1 LGGAPL
7 LFLSSGVVFLI
18 VFAFWIWALLDV
30 IATDSEACRNL
41 PKVAWLI
48 VVFLLAD
55 IGAVAWILFGRPPK
69 GRWMARSTDFA
80 TPRRPVGFEDRPD
93 YAERP
98 EITDRRSAE
107 LDLRLEAWEAEQ
119 RERRGDTEPR
129 ERGSDE

>member
-1 LGGAPL
+1 L
-7 LFLSSGVVFLI
+7 LFLSSGVLFLI

-41 PKVAWLI
+41 PKVGWLI

-69 GRWMARSTDFA
+69 GRRTTRSTDFA

-119 RERRGDTEPR
+119 RERRGDAEPR

>member
-1 LGGAPL
+1 L
-7 LFLSSGVVFLI
+7 LFLSSGVIFLI

-48 VVFLLAD
+48 IVFLLAD

-69 GRWMARSTDFA
+69 GHWMPRTTDFA
-80 TPRRPVGFEDRPD
+80 APRRPVGFEDQPD
-93 YAERP
+93 FAERP
-98 EITDRRSAE
+98 EITDRRSRE

-119 RERRGDTEPR
+119 RARRGETDPR
-129 ERGSDE
+129 DPESDR

>member
-1 LGGAPL
+1 M

-18 VFAFWIWALLDV
+18 VFAFWVWALLDV
-30 IATDSEACRNL
+30 IATDSQACRNL

-48 VVFLLAD
+48 IVFLLAD

-69 GRWMARSTDFA
+69 GRWIPRPTDFA
-80 TPRRPVGFEDRPD
+80 APRRPVGFEDRPD
-93 YAERP
+93 FTERP

-119 RERRGDTEPR
+119 RARRRDEGPH
-129 ERGSDE
+129 ERGSDG

>member
-1 LGGAPL
+1 L
-7 LFLSSGVVFLI
+7 LFLSSGVFFLI

-69 GRWMARSTDFA
+69 GRRMARSTDFA

-119 RERRGDTEPR
+119 RERRGDSEPR